1 MKIIMERIFKINGQ
15 VISIDKWCN
24 NNITE
29 DTDLVTALRQCIS
42 ENPELEAFKPQV
54 RACIRNWQE
63 DKRLLGDVE
72 IVKVDM
78 DSCNDESCCDE

>member
-1 MKIIMERIFKINGQ
+1 MTITMERIFKINGQ

-24 NNITE
+24 NNIT
-29 DTDLVTALRQCIS
+29 DLRQCIS

-72 IVKVDM
+72 IVEVDM
-78 DSCNDESCCDE
+78 DVFNDESCCDE